1 METWILHPKV
11 DCLGNQAEEKE
22 PKGSKR
28 GTKVPKAPVAQ
39 RIDCQLPSLYRLQGP
54 LKRVGPM
61 PVWGYS
67 SVGRAPALQ
76 AGGHRFEPG
85 YLHQY
90 GSLAQLVRA
99 LA

>member
-1 METWILHPKV
+1 METFALHPKV
-11 DCLGNQAEEKE
+11 DCPSNRAEERAE
-22 PKGSKR
+22 RLEKR
-28 GTKVPKAPVAQ
+28 NESSEAPVAQ
-39 RIDCQLPSLYRLQGP
+39 RIDCQLPGLYRLQGP

-85 YLHQY
+85 YLHQC

>member
-1 METWILHPKV
+1 METRFLHPKV
-11 DCLGNQAEEKE
+11 DCQGNLAEEK
-22 PKGSKR
+22 KRDGSLE
-28 GTKVPKAPVAQ
+28 APVAQ